1 MAYIYAL
8 MWGELV
14 LYVGHTVQTL
24 RQRANRHRCKKDNRC
39 YSRFIPD
46 DIDWDIVLLEEC
58 TTEMA
63 LMREQYYYD
72 SLKPL
77 YNKCR
82 PYNGL
87 TQNERVKEYQQTDA
101 YRQKI
106 KTEEY
111 KRYNREAQRKFKEKK
126 KAAERQD

>member
-1 MAYIYAL
+1 

-14 LYVGHTVQTL
+14 LYVGHTVRTL
-24 RQRANRHRCKKDNRC
+24 RRRAYEHRCKKSNTT

-63 LMREQYYYD
+63 IMREQYYYD

-87 TQNERVKEYQQTDA
+87 TQIERVKEYQQTYA